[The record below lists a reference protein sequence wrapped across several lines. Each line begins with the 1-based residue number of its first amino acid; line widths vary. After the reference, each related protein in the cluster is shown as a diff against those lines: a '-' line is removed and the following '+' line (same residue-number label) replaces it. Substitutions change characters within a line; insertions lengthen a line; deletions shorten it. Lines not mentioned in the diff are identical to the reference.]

1 MALVVMGVAGV
12 GKTTI
17 GKAIADRMGWE
28 FADADDYH
36 SAANVEKMRLGHPL
50 NDDDRQPWLEA
61 LGALTQDRLGSGRS
75 LVLAC
80 SALKERYRE
89 TIAGGHPRVKFVYL
103 KGSFDLL
110 HERMSARRG
119 HFMPT
124 GLLQSQFEALEEPTD
139 AFVVDVMVTP
149 EEAVRDVES
158 WLLTLNDD

>member
-36 SAANVEKMRLGHPL
+36 SAANVEKMRMGLPL

-61 LGALTQDRLGSGRS
+61 LSALTQDRLGSGHP

-80 SALKERYRE
+80 SALKERYRA
-89 TIAGGHPRVKFVYL
+89 TIAGGDPRVKFVYL

-124 GLLQSQFEALEEPTD
+124 RLLQSQFEALEEPTD
-139 AFVVDVMVTP
+139 AFVVDAAMTP
-149 EEAVRDVES
+149 EAVVRDVEA
-158 WLLTLNDD
+158 WLLALNDD